1 MKKTQDFTQGAIVL
15 PLIRFALP
23 VLAAL
28 FLQTMYGAVDL
39 LVVGQYASAA
49 DVSAV
54 STGSQ
59 LMHTMTVLI
68 GGGIWLFSIFAVIMT
83 GAILLLAEPMA
94 ALLQAPQEAFA
105 QTVDYIR
112 ICAGLSCW
120 CLLPLCSRFLF
131 LSRRISERYSR
142 SVPEGHWGMECSC
155 RSWPALLWHMPH
167 FFTGMPCQLY
177 LPETWRLFRRRRST

>member
-1 MKKTQDFTQGAIVL
+1 MKKTQDCTQGAIVL

-59 LMHTMTVLI
+59 LMQTMTVLI
-68 GGGIWLFSIFAVIMT
+68 SGLATLSSSLDQ
-83 GAILLLAEPMA
+83 ILLCLIYYLILWRAEKK
-94 ALLQAPQEAFA
+94 
-105 QTVDYIR
+105 
-112 ICAGLSCW
+112 
-120 CLLPLCSRFLF
+120 
-131 LSRRISERYSR
+131 
-142 SVPEGHWGMECSC
+142 H
-155 RSWPALLWHMPH
+155 
-167 FFTGMPCQLY
+167 
-177 LPETWRLFRRRRST
+177 